1 MITKKILNNNL
12 VLALDQNNRE
22 HIVMGK
28 GIGFTNTVGKKLRET
43 NIEKVFILKDEKNM
57 RLYIELLENNLGKNI
72 QFITEIIKKINDK
85 MENKLDEKIYIT
97 LADHLI
103 FAIERYKNKIIL
115 QNKML
120 WEIKQFYPVEYNI
133 AFEAL
138 LELNN
143 YFNIDL
149 PDEEAGNIAFHI
161 VNAQTK
167 KLNMENTLSNI
178 KMLKDIFNII
188 QIFYRKKIDVTS
200 LNYSRFVTHLQFFIE
215 RVTNNQMLETN
226 DSFLYNQAASEYP
239 EALKCSLRIKEYIKS
254 SLNIEITNEELL
266 YIIMHII
273 RIFN

>member
-188 QIFYRKKIDVTS
+188 QIFYRKKIDITS

>member
-85 MENKLDEKIYIT
+85 MGNKLDEKIYIT

-239 EALKCSLRIKEYIKS
+239 EALKCSLRIKEYIKL

>member
-85 MENKLDEKIYIT
+85 MGNKLDEKIYIT